1 MCLNFE
7 INSEIFFRLFVRT
20 IPMEGKEV
28 DDALR
33 LFQTFFRM
41 PVRYNLIFHS
51 LVVNMLLL

>member
-1 MCLNFE
+1 
-7 INSEIFFRLFVRT
+7 
-20 IPMEGKEV
+20 MEGKEV